1 VFLAARYLMLL
12 PSFFSLG
19 ECPCVATG
27 TYVLYVSV
35 ATHGHIPSENIMLV
49 FMFQEFA
56 NIC

>member
-35 ATHGHIPSENIMLV
+35 ATHGHIPSRNE
-49 FMFQEFA
+49 A
-56 NIC
+56 